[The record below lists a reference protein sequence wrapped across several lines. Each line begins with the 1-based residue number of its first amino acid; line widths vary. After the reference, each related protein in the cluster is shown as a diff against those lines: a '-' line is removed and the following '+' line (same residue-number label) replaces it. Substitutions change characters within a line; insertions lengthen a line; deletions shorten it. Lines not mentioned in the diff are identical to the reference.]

1 LAAALAPDLA
11 DLLRGKNEVID
22 AAAARA
28 LGKIHP
34 DPKVAIPAL
43 ERALQSG
50 QVLEQRAAAGALAA
64 LIRVVDQLSKDTRSD
79 SRGEVGEVGGQV
91 VPAAS
96 RGLQNPDAE
105 VRRKCGEALRQAAV
119 ALGELVPLLQPYEE
133 EVKEIPGPEAG
144 PANLLPLAKA
154 LGDQGDVLA
163 HRLEDSDAQVRLTA
177 AHTLE
182 EIGNARARLLR
193 LEAGKAEVPPEKKEG
208 KPSLP
213 QEALFRGLRAAIPAL
228 SKSLSDSDPEVRLA
242 AVEVFETLGSDA
254 SSAADALTRALTDRN
269 AFVRWAAARA
279 LANID
284 ATLDPKAAAIAVPG
298 LARGLFDPDLNTR
311 LAAAATLEKY
321 GPAAKEAVPEMARAV
336 GVGDAEIRVAV
347 IRALEAVDPADAQPA
362 VPALSQA
369 LTNPADRV
377 RRAAAE
383 ALGRLGPLARDA
395 EPALRRALDDPE
407 DLVRKAAA
415 EALINLNLKK

>member
-1 LAAALAPDLA
+1 
-11 DLLRGKNEVID
+11 
-22 AAAARA
+22 
-28 LGKIHP
+28 
-34 DPKVAIPAL
+34 L

-50 QVLEQRAAAGALAA
+50 QVLEQRAAAEALAA

-96 RGLQNPDAE
+96 RGLQNPDPE

-144 PANLLPLAKA
+144 QANLLPLAKA

-163 HRLEDSDAQVRLTA
+163 HRLEDSDAQIRLTA

-193 LEAGKAEVPPEKKEG
+193 LEAGKAEVPPEKKDG
-208 KPSLP
+208 KPARQGEASMP
-213 QEALFRGLRAAIPAL
+213 ANPAEVALFRGLRAAIPAL